1 MTTCRKF
8 RVRRLKQAL
17 KLLKINN
24 PAYIDIVISSERLL
38 HLPEDGG
45 SSDKANLPFKSHTT
59 HKNEK
64 DPSSKQTDIGISEG
78 LSHW

>member
-24 PAYIDIVISSERLL
+24 PAYIDIVISSKRLR

-45 SSDKANLPFKSHTT
+45 LSDITNLPFKDKH
-59 HKNEK
+59 HPQK
-64 DPSSKQTDIGISEG
+64 
-78 LSHW
+78 

>member
-8 RVRRLKQAL
+8 RVCRLKQAL

-24 PAYIDIVISSERLL
+24 PAYIDIVISSENLR

-45 SSDKANLPFKSHTT
+45 L
-59 HKNEK
+59 
-64 DPSSKQTDIGISEG
+64 
-78 LSHW
+78 